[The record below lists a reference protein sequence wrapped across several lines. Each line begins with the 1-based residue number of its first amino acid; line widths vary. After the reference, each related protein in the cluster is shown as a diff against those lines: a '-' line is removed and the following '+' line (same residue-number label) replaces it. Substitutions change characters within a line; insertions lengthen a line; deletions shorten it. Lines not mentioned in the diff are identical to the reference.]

1 MSNLTDKE
9 FKIMIIKMLKKHKRR
24 IKTVRI
30 LTKLENIKKNQIK
43 LKNTINEVK
52 NILEGNNSRLDD
64 RGEWISELE
73 DRIAKITQ
81 AKDKKDKRIFLN
93 KDNLKDFRDNI
104 KYTNIHIIGVPEG
117 EERGKGPE
125 KIFEEII
132 VEKFSNMGREIAIQ
146 VQEAQ
151 RVPGRINPRRNTA
164 RYIVI
169 KWTKIKTKKNY

>member
-1 MSNLTDKE
+1 
-9 FKIMIIKMLKKHKRR
+9 MLKKHKRR

-104 KYTNIHIIGVPEG
+104 KYTNIRIIRVPEG
-117 EERGKGPE
+117 EKRKGQRTYL
-125 KIFEEII
+125 K
-132 VEKFSNMGREIAIQ
+132 
-146 VQEAQ
+146 AQ
-151 RVPGRINPRRNTA
+151 
-164 RYIVI
+164 
-169 KWTKIKTKKNY
+169 